1 MVTTPRTSSAPA
13 FAAEATPYC
22 QVIAQARYAGEQ
34 ELSVMGVAHGGSAT
48 GRPYIS
54 VRVGRVL
61 LYLED
66 RAALVSW
73 TEAWRRTLD
82 LADGVFGPACDS
94 FSEIE
99 AAERR
104 HFERT
109 TKR

>member
-1 MVTTPRTSSAPA
+1 MATKPRTSPAPA
-13 FAAEATPYC
+13 FAAEAPPYC
-22 QVIAQARYAGEQ
+22 QVVTQARYAGEQ
-34 ELSVMGVAHGGSAT
+34 ELSVMGVARGGSAT

-82 LADGVFGPACDS
+82 LADGFEPADDS
-94 FSEIE
+94 FSEVE

-109 TKR
+109 SKR